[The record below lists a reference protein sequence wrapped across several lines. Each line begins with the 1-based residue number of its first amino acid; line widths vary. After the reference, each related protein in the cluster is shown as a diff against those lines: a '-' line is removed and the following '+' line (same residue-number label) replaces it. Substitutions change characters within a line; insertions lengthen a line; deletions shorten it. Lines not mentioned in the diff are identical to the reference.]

1 MAKSEIYKTVNGQK
15 VELSA
20 KEVKNFI
27 MKVNGWTSDEYDKQR
42 YILKNKLRTYEAFT
56 GQQQAQSPVSFMYF
70 EAKAKQRQGANYTP
84 SLKTQRIKS
93 FQSLGSAKAISK
105 AQQSQKVQ
113 QKMRERYEQ
122 TTMKQF
128 KGLIDNNPVAKKI
141 WETVKDPVKREQALT
156 DFANELKLKIK
167 ESNEVEE
174 AQAIPFG
181 ETFGSSDEFDFDVSQ
196 YV

>member
-1 MAKSEIYKTVNGQK
+1 MAKSGIYKTVNGQK

-70 EAKAKQRQGANYTP
+70 EAKAKQRQGDDYTP
-84 SLKTQRIKS
+84 SLKSQRIRAFAS
-93 FQSLGSAKAISK
+93 YGSAKAISK
-105 AQQSQKVQ
+105 AQQSQKTKAKM
-113 QKMRERYEQ
+113 QKQYEA

-128 KGLIDNNPVAKKI
+128 KGLIENNPTAKRI
-141 WETVKDPVKREQALT
+141 WETIQDPVKREKALT

-181 ETFGSSDEFDFDVSQ
+181 ETFGSRDEFDFDVSQ
-196 YV
+196 YQ